1 MNYNKYINSFADS
14 NEYNSY
20 IESDKA
26 YSPNIGFI
34 EETKQVKWIENVMK
48 DCIFYGTTKGNT
60 DFMIGS
66 SVSDGDSDCIK
77 VHIILQTDGSD
88 NIMYATKTDIVKTP
102 VIISIDAEIT
112 SIKKWNIDTSSVTD
126 MNYMFGDC
134 DALTSLDL
142 STFDTSKVTDMNYM
156 FGYCSALTS
165 LDVSSFN
172 TSNVTDMR
180 RMFGYCESLASLDL
194 SSFNTSNVTNMYY
207 MFGECH
213 SLTSLD
219 LSSFNTSNVTDMY
232 SMFFYCES
240 LASLDVSTF
249 DTSNVTDMG
258 GMFGN
263 CTALT
268 SLDLSSFNTSSVTD
282 MNYMFGK
289 CSALTSLD
297 VSSFNTSNVTDM
309 GGMFDDCS
317 ALTSLTLSSSF
328 FNSSAV
334 TEFDL
339 SGLTSWTEATS
350 LSQFVNAISSKDGT
364 GKTVKLSNATK
375 TALTDAQK
383 NSITSKGWTIA

>member
-48 DCIFYGTTKGNT
+48 DCIFYGTTKGT
-60 DFMIGS
+60 ADFMIGS
-66 SVSDGDSDCIK
+66 SADDGDSDCIK
-77 VHIILQTDGSD
+77 VHITLQTDGSD
-88 NIMYATKTDIVKTP
+88 NIMYATKEDIFKTP
-102 VIISIDAEIT
+102 VIIPIDTEIT
-112 SIKKWNIDTSSVTD
+112 SIKKWKIDTSNVTD
-126 MNYMFGDC
+126 MNYMFG
-134 DALTSLDL
+134 
-142 STFDTSKVTDMNYM
+142 
-156 FGYCSALTS
+156 
-165 LDVSSFN
+165 
-172 TSNVTDMR
+172 
-180 RMFGYCESLASLDL
+180 
-194 SSFNTSNVTNMYY
+194 
-207 MFGECH
+207 ECY

-219 LSSFNTSNVTDMY
+219 LSSFNTSNVTDM
-232 SMFFYCES
+232 SR
-240 LASLDVSTF
+240 
-249 DTSNVTDMG
+249 
-258 GMFGN
+258 MFGN

-282 MNYMFGK
+282 MNYMFGN
-289 CSALTSLD
+289 CGALTSLD
-297 VSSFNTSNVTDM
+297 VSSFNTSNVTDMNYMFGACGALTSLDLSTFDTSNVTDM

-334 TEFDL
+334 TKFDF
-339 SGLTSWTEATS
+339 SGLTSWTETTS
-350 LSQFVNAISSKDGT
+350 LSKFVNAISSKDGT

>member
-112 SIKKWNIDTSSVTD
+112 SIKKWNIDTSNVTD
-126 MNYMFGDC
+126 MNYMFG
-134 DALTSLDL
+134 
-142 STFDTSKVTDMNYM
+142 
-156 FGYCSALTS
+156 
-165 LDVSSFN
+165 
-172 TSNVTDMR
+172 
-180 RMFGYCESLASLDL
+180 
-194 SSFNTSNVTNMYY
+194 
-207 MFGECH
+207 EC
-213 SLTSLD
+213 
-219 LSSFNTSNVTDMY
+219 Y
-232 SMFFYCES
+232 S
-240 LASLDVSTF
+240 
-249 DTSNVTDMG
+249 
-258 GMFGN
+258 
-263 CTALT
+263 LT

-282 MNYMFGK
+282 MNYMFGS
-289 CSALTSLD
+289 CTALTSLD
-297 VSSFNTSNVTDM
+297 LSSFNTSSVTDMGSMFGDCASLTSLDLSTFDTSNVTDM
-309 GGMFDDCS
+309 NYMFGDCT
-317 ALTSLTLSSSF
+317 ALTSLTLTSSF

-334 TEFDL
+334 TEFDF
-339 SGLTSWTEATS
+339 SGLTSWTESTS

-364 GKTVKLSNATK
+364 GKTVKLSDATK

-383 NSITSKGWTIA
+383 KQITDAKWTIA

>member
-34 EETKQVKWIENVMK
+34 EETKQVKWAEKTIA
-48 DCIFYGTTKGNT
+48 DYIFYGTTKGNT
-60 DFMIGS
+60 DFMIGK
-66 SVSDGDSDCIK
+66 SVNDGTDDCIK
-77 VHIILQTDGSD
+77 VHVVPSTDGSD
-88 NIMYATKTDIVKTP
+88 NKMYANKEDIVKAP
-102 VIISIDAEIT
+102 VQLMSINTRIT
-112 SIKKWNIDTSSVTD
+112 SVEKWKIDTSNVTD
-126 MNYMFGDC
+126 MYYMFGEC
-134 DALTSLDL
+134 SALTSLDL
-142 STFDTSKVTDMNYM
+142 STFDTYSVTNMSYMFNSCTALTSLDLSSFNTSNVTDMNYM

-172 TSNVTDMR
+172 TSNVTEMR
-180 RMFGYCESLASLDL
+180 AMFRG
-194 SSFNTSNVTNMYY
+194 
-207 MFGECH
+207 
-213 SLTSLD
+213 
-219 LSSFNTSNVTDMY
+219 
-232 SMFFYCES
+232 
-240 LASLDVSTF
+240 
-249 DTSNVTDMG
+249 
-258 GMFGN
+258 
-263 CTALT
+263 
-268 SLDLSSFNTSSVTD
+268 
-282 MNYMFGK
+282 
-289 CSALTSLD
+289 
-297 VSSFNTSNVTDM
+297 
-309 GGMFDDCS
+309 CS

-334 TEFDL
+334 TAFDF